1 MRPALPAYRDPWAWV
16 LGLGYALVG
25 LLLLWPLTCVALEAL
40 GSSAEGPSLW
50 SSRSLW
56 VALKNSLWVSLWG
69 ALGAT
74 ALGLPLALLTARV
87 RIPGSGLLTAL
98 ATLCLLSPPFVG
110 AYAWI
115 LLMGQQG
122 AVRLWLEGAGLPAP
136 SIYGSFGIALVF
148 STQYFPLVFLL
159 TRGALEAQ
167 DPALEEAARS
177 LGATP
182 WRRLWRVTLPL
193 ALPSL
198 SGGALL
204 AFVMALANFGTPMVL
219 GRDYRVLPT
228 LAYDLFTSELS
239 TRPGD
244 AAGVCLLMVAIA
256 ALALGLQ
263 RYVAGR
269 RKVASS
275 SLRRS
280 EPQRLPGWRGV
291 AAALAAWGIVLAALT
306 PLLTVV
312 LFSFRN
318 TEGPVFK
325 PGFGLESYRIVL
337 HGVSRAIGNSL
348 VYSLSAALAIAFL
361 GALLGAAIERRRGL
375 ASKVLDG
382 LLLLPYLIPGLV
394 LGIGFALGFRGAPLW
409 LSSSGA
415 VLVLAYLIRR
425 LPYAVRSNTAILAQL
440 DPTVEEA
447 AQSLGAS
454 PARAFFRATLP
465 LMTPGVVA
473 GAVLGWVTA
482 IGELSAT
489 IVLYRGGTATMPVRI
504 YHQVMDGALGPAGAL
519 SALLLGAT
527 GVALLL
533 VERVRAEGV

>member
-1 MRPALPAYRDPWAWV
+1 MRPPALRDPWAWV

-25 LLLLWPLTCVALEAL
+25 LLLIWPLANVAYQAA
-40 GSSAEGPSLW
+40 GSSSAEGASIW
-50 SSRSLW
+50 SNPSLW
-56 VALKNSLWVSLWG
+56 VALRHSLWVSAWG

-74 ALGLPLALLTARV
+74 ALGLPRALLTARV

-122 AVRLWLEGAGLPAP
+122 VVRVWLEGAGLPAP
-136 SIYGSFGIALVF
+136 SIYGSLGIVIVF

-167 DPALEEAARS
+167 DPALDEAARS
-177 LGATP
+177 LGAST

-204 AFVMALANFGTPMVL
+204 ATQ
-219 GRDYRVLPT
+219 
-228 LAYDLFTSELS
+228 
-239 TRPGD
+239 PGA

-256 ALALGLQ
+256 GVALGLQ

-280 EPQRLPGWRGV
+280 APRALPGWRGV
-291 AAALAAWGIVLAALT
+291 AATCAAWGIVLGALT

-312 LFSFRN
+312 LCSFRN

-325 PGFGLESYRIVL
+325 PGFGLDSYRLVL

-348 VYSLSAALAIAFL
+348 VYSLTAALAIAVF
-361 GALLGAAIERRRGL
+361 GALLGVAIERRKGL
-375 ASKVLDG
+375 AAKALDG

-415 VLVLAYLIRR
+415 VLVMAYLIRR

-440 DPTVEEA
+440 DPTIEEA

-465 LMTPGVVA
+465 LMTPGVIA

-489 IVLYRGGTATMPVRI
+489 IVLYRGGTATMPIRI

-527 GVALLL
+527 GVALLM
-533 VERVRAEGV
+533 VERVRTDQV